1 MATGITAGL
10 ADTTNAKASQRLQA
24 PPWLTRTHI
33 GPAAT
38 ISPRVAAKP
47 KQRPP
52 IWHPVPTLG
61 QPSPPAVPHVPP
73 DDARFSTY
81 PSWFRVRK
89 QAAPKARRAGPAATG
104 SVRPGF
110 TRRRAPATARRRSE
124 WRGPRGRWNH
134 SNLLRQPIGVRRR
147 SPSSEMKPPAP
158 PVSSGR
164 AAPPPP
170 T

>member
-124 WRGPRGRWNH
+124 WRGPREETHPNGHGWTRPLE
-134 SNLLRQPIGVRRR
+134 SFEL
-147 SPSSEMKPPAP
+147 
-158 PVSSGR
+158 
-164 AAPPPP
+164 AAA
-170 T
+170 TNRCEKKIT